1 MPIKK
6 RFSPEERIRL
16 IENWLPL
23 VQSTN
28 QQLGWNLD
36 SASLEA
42 LIVKS
47 APDLRCCC
55 TAIEAYTVLVSHYI
69 NYSQKER

>member
-36 SASLEA
+36 IASLEA
-42 LIVKS
+42 LILKS
-47 APDLRCCC
+47 APDLRRCC
-55 TAIEAYTVLVSHYI
+55 TTIEAYTVLVSHYI
-69 NYSQKER
+69 QYSQEER